1 MLTLDPLSEAQGH
14 RRLSLGRSRASRLH
28 RRQNQL
34 DVRKHQRRLS

>member
-1 MLTLDPLSEAQGH
+1 MLTLDPHSEAQGH

-34 DVRKHQRRLS
+34 DVRMQQWRLL